1 MPGVELICVWGMNSL
16 VFEIMEILPGGVV
29 VAAFDFPIATADG
42 GMDGLVGLTVEV
54 AGEAEGRFAIGASEA
69 GGLAGI
75 LLKKGRL
82 VHNSR
87 FQW

>member
-1 MPGVELICVWGMNSL
+1 MVTLAFAIR
-16 VFEIMEILPGGVV
+16 EILAWGVV
-29 VAAFDFPIATADG
+29 VPALDLPVASADG
-42 GMDGLVGLTVEV
+42 GMDGLVCLTVEI
-54 AGEAEGRFAIGASEA
+54 AGEAEGRFAIGTGEA

>member
-1 MPGVELICVWGMNSL
+1 MICVRGIITL
-16 VFEIMEILPGGVV
+16 AFEIREILPWGVV
-29 VAAFDFPIATADG
+29 VPALDLPVASADG

-54 AGEAEGRFAIGASEA
+54 AGEAEGRFVIGASEA

-75 LLKKGRL
+75 LLKIGGL
-82 VHNSR
+82 VHNSG